1 MNVAVAS
8 DVMSARQVVGVCC
21 SVSSRRRRAE
31 TEMPPGVQ
39 DDVGSTDY
47 SIVANGAG
55 NKLSI
60 NALELTSSVHIALYP
75 LYPAGSNSEV
85 YCITPKR
92 PFALLIDSEPVTY
105 SE

>member
-8 DVMSARQVVGVCC
+8 DVMSARQVVGVYC
-21 SVSSRRRRAE
+21 SMSSRRRRAE

-47 SIVANGAG
+47 TIVANGAG

-75 LYPAGSNSEV
+75 LYPV
-85 YCITPKR
+85 RCIVLPPNAHLRCSLTQSR
-92 PFALLIDSEPVTY
+92 
-105 SE
+105 